1 MGFKFK
7 GTSRIYEQ
15 LRDEQKPKLVYGN
28 PDDPCNVG
36 PEQRQVFPAKVKV
49 TGKRIQSSLRASTTA
64 GSIPN
69 NARTGRDGKEYVYI
83 IPVGSNTGAWH
94 EVNVNRDGNVTS
106 FTNREVPDTTQ
117 PFISAA
123 YLDKTLPS
131 TTQIV
136 VDQYTFP
143 VNTDTDACDFGS
155 IYNMNPEVG
164 APRPLPGIT
173 DVQVSVAGQFG
184 MLLTAEVTF
193 NVYSLNDFNRL
204 ESIFLRPNN
213 LVDIEISYPYKSTWD
228 MKFKEDSTTAQ
239 DFKKLVCNNL
249 VIYKY
254 EFNVKG
260 GASFIIECKFFAMGS
275 ANTVGRGFDMY
286 TTVNNLKVPGLNG
299 LSIVNRQGNSVKRNI
314 SSIIDVI
321 YYNLFVGNNPEEPA
335 ASGLKGRLATKTKLV
350 FDPRNKLPYLG
361 EKLPDT
367 ACHAMVVYPNLP
379 QKGILASRRL
389 GWLAEKFTNAEYT
402 GIYITLGYLVNIL
415 INKII
420 VPANK
425 ERLLKQFDD
434 ANTTTT
440 TNIATPETRTLPS
453 GTNEVGFEF
462 VCTNEFLRAPNYEY
476 LCSGDPMRVV
486 WTNWDGGS
494 SKPPYIKKVGDYG
507 TANAIAEAVSTLAGS
522 NVEIPANSTVTIP
535 IEAVNS
541 TTGEVV
547 AVDIN
552 TPGLSLPQTT
562 VIYKNGKWV
571 VTDAAGFDVTYAD
584 QTKATR
590 YWLIQNATGGD
601 SSTAGVIGYDFSVD
615 AKRGGDQ
622 LVFTRLT
629 GNEAVTNS
637 VDLTKILINVDE
649 IIRIFESVRETEETK
664 PTSER
669 IESTETPAVKLSLE
683 SFLKKIFS
691 LIRDASGGFF
701 DIDMIPQHDE
711 SGVRIIL
718 VNKKFNTIPPN
729 DPLKP
734 IVFENITTDGVTINT
749 NVSMTIP
756 KDAIAMNAYAEASIE
771 GSTASEL
778 SENKNLDE
786 YTKHQIAIED
796 LFYKRVFVFA
806 DSEANETG
814 VDPLKSAV
822 REFINTVP
830 KEVVRKDGVIPY
842 PLNIDLTVDGINGF
856 EFGDLINLSIIPQLS
871 GYKNTVFRVLNV
883 THTVDA
889 NNKWTTNLKTVC
901 DLNPNGGSLYGDV
914 IKDATPASA
923 ASQTRQ
929 SISGWTPGYPSWIPL
944 NNTVQ
949 GKISSLPQANRSIN
963 GITRAHEGI
972 DVGVGIGSEIVA
984 PADGVVFIRA
994 GNGSLGNN
1002 SGDGNLGNKQYM
1014 VLVDKNRNWH
1024 IFGHGR
1030 SAAVAND
1037 TYVTRGQVIGTTGT
1051 AGTGPHLHYEIW
1063 YDGNSGNNIDPV
1075 GWLNNNYTNKP
1086 SNAKLIDQTTGRL
1099 K

>member
-49 TGKRIQSSLRASTTA
+49 TGKRIQSSLRASTTV
-64 GSIPN
+64 GPIPD
-69 NARTGRDGKEYVYI
+69 NARIGRDGKEYLYI

-94 EVNVNRDGNVTS
+94 EVKVNPDGTWYG
-106 FTNREVPDTTQ
+106 FTNQDVPDTTQ
-117 PFISAA
+117 PFINAA

-131 TTQIV
+131 TIQTV

-143 VNTDTDACDFGS
+143 VNTGTDACDFGS
-155 IYNMNPEVG
+155 IYSMNPEVG

-173 DVQVSVAGQFG
+173 NVQVSVAGQFG

-321 YYNLFVGNNPEEPA
+321 YYNLFVGDKPKEPA

-350 FDPRNKLPYLG
+350 FYPRNKLPYLG
-361 EKLPDT
+361 DNLPDT

-547 AVDIN
+547 AVDLDIPFV
-552 TPGLSLPQTT
+552 TLPQTT

-571 VTDAAGFDVTYAD
+571 VADAAGSYVTYAD

-796 LFYKRVFVFA
+796 LFYKRVFIFA
-806 DSEANETG
+806 DSEANEMG

-901 DLNPNGGSLYGDV
+901 DLNPIGGSLYGDV
-914 IKDATPASA
+914 IKDTTPAPA
-923 ASQTRQ
+923 TSQTRQ
-929 SISGWTPGYPSWIPL
+929 SISGWTAGYPSWIPL

-1086 SNAKLIDQTTGRL
+1086 SNAKLVDQTTGQL